1 MKFLICIVLSGLLVS
16 CGGGSSSDGGSSSTA
31 SSATPSVQSNKVC
44 LENYE
49 RSVCTLLQ
57 GNNSSVTINPA
68 GSCNNLI
75 PNPAVVISGA
85 NLTLSPTDP
94 QWTKFP
100 QIQVYSGSADPVS
113 CYYVAQ

>member
-1 MKFLICIVLSGLLVS
+1 MKFSILIVWSILLVS
-16 CGGGSSSDGGSSSTA
+16 CGGGSSDGGSSSTTSTST
-31 SSATPSVQSNKVC
+31 SSPQSNKVC

-49 RSVCTLLQ
+49 RATCTLLQ
-57 GNNSSVTINPA
+57 SNNSSVTINLA

-85 NLTLSPTDP
+85 NLSLPPTDP

-100 QIQVYSGSADPVS
+100 QIQVYSGSTNPVS
-113 CYYVAQ
+113 CYFVAQ